1 MQVKYSEKYCKH
13 QLSEQEILEASQIT
27 VNVTWLSN
35 DHAEWVSSPS
45 GLSQSSA

>member
-13 QLSEQEILEASQIT
+13 QLSEQAILEASQIT

-35 DHAEWVSSPS
+35 DDVEWVSSPS